1 MIPLNS
7 LKQIHKACF
16 TTEFN
21 TMYSE
26 NCKIHFDFQ
35 KWSHYINSCSW
46 NLNHEFRSDI
56 MNSYT
61 WICVLRNSMK
71 SNSIHMNSYTHE
83 FIWSFHIWIHIAYVA
98 LWVHMIISHMNLYV
112 FEFTSQ
118 TCDFICKFSY
128 KLWIDMIFS
137 YLNSFVSWIHR
148 WIRGTEVSEAQTGRL
163 GIQNSIPVSAATAAG
178 QTQTKRHSNWS
189 GMASK

>member
-1 MIPLNS
+1 MNS
-7 LKQIHKACF
+7 DLILWIH
-16 TTEFN
+16 
-21 TMYSE
+21 
-26 NCKIHFDFQ
+26 
-35 KWSHYINSCSW
+35 
-46 NLNHEFRSDI
+46 NHEFVYWGIQWSQTLFI
-56 MNSYT
+56 
-61 WICVLRNSMK
+61 WIHMHEFIC
-71 SNSIHMNSYTHE
+71 MNSYTHE